1 MRKISNFS
9 LKIISALT
17 ALFTLGLTTIVD
29 ASDKPCRINFNIG
42 REAYLQG
49 YIQSLA
55 DSYDRACGTDVVV
68 KDGIVYLSNLP
79 NNCFLIN
86 HLVDD
91 ILKIPGVCD
100 VKIVSKTYSEDL
112 EIAKIKMCQ
121 KSMYQC
127 HGVWFPE
134 NYNVIWQPL
143 IADPRQPMYS
153 GAYRCGDSAI
163 GQTVAAVSFADNFP
177 IYRWCNLWMHGGE
190 LQIGIEGGVFA
201 IFNMNTDSHDLV
213 NADYY
218 VALPLIYAMGPWS
231 FRLRLFHISSHLG
244 DEFLLSHPDVYRTN
258 PSVESLDFFASYQ
271 LSKQIRLYAG
281 VGDYFHTDPT
291 FKQTP
296 LYVAY
301 GFELKM
307 PVYFDFENS
316 LKYTPLIA
324 VYIMNR
330 EANQWIFDQTYAVG
344 CEIGPLYGNNKN
356 ARITIEW
363 HDGFCP
369 DGQLQ
374 RFRTSYGIFK
384 LAYDY

>member
-1 MRKISNFS
+1 MREISKFS
-9 LKIISALT
+9 FKFLSGF
-17 ALFTLGLTTIVD
+17 ALFVGLTFVEPVSADEQPT
-29 ASDKPCRINFNIG
+29 RINFNIG

-55 DSYDRACGTDVVV
+55 DSYDRACGIDVVV
-68 KDGIVYLSNLP
+68 KNNIVYLSNLP

-91 ILKIPGVCD
+91 IKKLPTVCD
-100 VKIVSKTYSEDL
+100 VKIVCKTYSEDL
-112 EIAKIKMCQ
+112 EITKVKWCQ

-127 HGVWFPE
+127 HGVWFPQT
-134 NYNVIWQPL
+134 YNVIWQPL

-163 GQTVAAVSFADNFP
+163 GQTVAAVSFGDNFP
-177 IYRWCNLWMHGGE
+177 IYRWCNLWTRGGE
-190 LQIGIEGGVFA
+190 LQIGIEGCVFA
-201 IFNMNTDSHDLV
+201 IFNMNTYSHDLV

-218 VALPLIYAMGPWS
+218 VALPFIYALGPWS

-244 DEFLLSHPDVYRTN
+244 DEFLLSHPNVLRTN

-271 LSKQIRLYAG
+271 LSKQIRVYAG
-281 VGDYFHTDPT
+281 VGDYFHTDPS
-291 FKQTP
+291 FRQSP

-301 GFELKM
+301 GFEVKM

-324 VYIMNR
+324 VYIQNR
-330 EANQWIFDQTYAVG
+330 ECNQWIFDQTYAIG
-344 CEIGPLYGNNKN
+344 CEVGPLYGNNKN
-356 ARITIEW
+356 ARVTIEW